1 MDVLLR
7 GGENLNLKKCGF
19 LLVFAMMFCFAIP
32 NFASAAV
39 VDLLEGKTGIRGST
53 EFKNMTDGNKSTY
66 DKVYSKTPV
75 MFDLG
80 ENFTVDKF
88 TINESKGTDSENPAT
103 LHVKYYDS
111 NKKVLADYMKFKIT
125 EKIGNVR
132 YVSIEYDYLNPLY
145 VYEFKVYGTTD
156 KVTDVEN
163 LKAEADLNQITLYW
177 DNPDTPKFTGV
188 NIYREKQLIGKLDR
202 TKNSYVV
209 KGLKEAEGYNFTVKA
224 IDENGF
230 ETSGKTVKVMTNMP
244 VLDPPK
250 TVFLTPQNGSLVIN
264 WDRVN
269 SPFLKGYN
277 VYVNGKK
284 ITDELLI
291 SNRLILKNL
300 ENGKEYSVQVS
311 AVNLQDKEGNKSGAV
326 IESPSKDATTIE
338 YDLKPPLT
346 AMELLETAG
355 TIVMWLSPFI
365 LVGIVIIWFKPL
377 KELIVKAVLDHKK
390 KGEKK

>member
-1 MDVLLR
+1 M
-7 GGENLNLKKCGF
+7 NLKKCGF

-39 VDLLEGKTGIRGST
+39 VDLLEGKTGVTKETGK
-53 EFKNMTDGNKSTY
+53 EFKNMTDGNKGTY
-66 DKVYSKTPV
+66 DKVYSKYPI
-75 MFDLG
+75 MYDLG
-80 ENFTVDKF
+80 EVYTIDKF
-88 TINESKGTDSENPAT
+88 TINETKGTGSENAAT
-103 LHVKYYDS
+103 LHVIYYDS
-111 NKKVLADYMKFKIT
+111 NKKVLADYMKFTFT
-125 EKIGNVR
+125 EKISNVR
-132 YVSIEYDYLNPLY
+132 YVSIQYDYLNPLW

-163 LKAEADLNQITLYW
+163 LKAEVGLNQVTLSW
-177 DNPDTPKFTGV
+177 ENPDTPKFTGV
-188 NIYREKQLIGKLDR
+188 NVYQGKYSLGKLDKS
-202 TKNSYVV
+202 KNSYVV
-209 KGLKEAEGYNFTVKA
+209 KGLKEVEGYDFTVKA

-250 TVFLTPQNGSLVIN
+250 SVFLTPQNGSLVIN
-264 WDRVN
+264 WERVN

-284 ITDELLI
+284 ITDELLN
-291 SNRLILKNL
+291 SNKLILNNL

-326 IESPSKDATTIE
+326 IETPSKDATTIE

-346 AMELLETAG
+346 AMEFLETSG
-355 TIVMWLSPFI
+355 TIVLWLSPFI
-365 LVGIVIIWFKPL
+365 LVGIAVIWFKPL
-377 KELIVKAVLDHKK
+377 KKLIVQAVLDHKK

>member
-1 MDVLLR
+1 MDVLLQ

-19 LLVFAMMFCFAIP
+19 LLVFVMMFCFAIP

-39 VDLLEGKTGIRGST
+39 VDLLEGKTGTTGSK

-66 DKVYSKTPV
+66 DKVYTKVPI

-80 ENFTVDKF
+80 DVFTIDKF
-88 TINESKGTDSENPAT
+88 TINETRGTGAENPAS
-103 LHVKYYDS
+103 LHVIYYDS
-111 NKKVLADYMKFKIT
+111 NKKVLANYTKFTFT

-163 LKAEADLNQITLYW
+163 LKAETGLNQVTLSW
-177 DNPDTPKFTGV
+177 DNPDTPKLTGI
-188 NIYREKQLIGKLDR
+188 NIYRGKQRIGSLDK

-209 KGLKEAEGYNFTVKA
+209 KGLKEAEGYDFTVKA

-250 TVFLTPQNGSLVIN
+250 SVFLTPQNGSLVIN
-264 WDRVN
+264 WERVN

-277 VYVNGKK
+277 VYVNGNK
-284 ITDELLI
+284 ITDELLN
-291 SNRLILKNL
+291 SNKLILNHL

-338 YDLKPPLT
+338 YDVKVPMT
-346 AMELLETAG
+346 GVELLKTAG
-355 TIVMWLSPFI
+355 TIVLWLSPFI
-365 LVGIVIIWFKPL
+365 LLGIAVIWFKPL
-377 KELIVKAVLDHKK
+377 RKLIVKAVMDHKK

>member
-1 MDVLLR
+1 M
-7 GGENLNLKKCGF
+7 NLKKCGF

>member
-1 MDVLLR
+1 M
-7 GGENLNLKKCGF
+7 NLKKCGF
-19 LLVFAMMFCFAIP
+19 LLVFVMMFCFAIP

-39 VDLLEGKTGIRGST
+39 VDLLEGKIGIMEKTGKAY
-53 EFKNMTDGNKSTY
+53 KNMTDGNSQTFDELLSSNY
-66 DKVYSKTPV
+66 VV
-75 MFDLG
+75 FDL
-80 ENFTVDKF
+80 EDVYVIDKY
-88 TINESKGTDSENPAT
+88 TINETKGYSDPGTGTN
-103 LHVKYYDS
+103 VIYYDS
-111 NKKVLADYMKFKIT
+111 DRRVLRNFPNKYEVT
-125 EKIGNVR
+125 EKVDGVR
-132 YVSIEYDYLNPLY
+132 YVGLRYDYLNRKKI
-145 VYEFKVYGTTD
+145 YEFKVYGTTD

-163 LKAEADLNQITLYW
+163 LKAKVDLNQVTLSW

-188 NIYREKQLIGKLDR
+188 NIYQGKYSLGKLDK

-209 KGLKEAEGYNFTVKA
+209 KGLKEAEGYDFTVKA

-250 TVFLTPQNGSLVIN
+250 SVFLTPQNGSLVIN
-264 WDRVN
+264 WERVN

-284 ITDELLI
+284 ITDELLN
-291 SNRLILKNL
+291 SNKLILNNL

-338 YDLKPPLT
+338 YDVKVPMT
-346 AMELLETAG
+346 GVELLKTAG
-355 TIVMWLSPFI
+355 TIVLWLSPFI
-365 LVGIVIIWFKPL
+365 LLGIAVIWFKPL
-377 KELIVKAVLDHKK
+377 RKLIVKAVMDHKK

>member
-1 MDVLLR
+1 MDVLLQ
-7 GGENLNLKKCGF
+7 GGENLNFKKCGF
-19 LLVFAMMFCFAIP
+19 LLVFVMMFCFAIP

-39 VDLLEGKTGIRGST
+39 VDLLEGKTGTIGSK
-53 EFKNMTDGNKSTY
+53 EFKNMTDGNRNTY
-66 DKVYSKTPV
+66 EKVYTKEPI

-80 ENFTVDKF
+80 DIFTVDKF
-88 TINESKGTDSENPAT
+88 TINESKGTGSENPAS
-103 LHVKYYDS
+103 LYVNYYDV
-111 NKKVLADYMKFKIT
+111 NKKLLVSYRKFSVT
-125 EKIGNVR
+125 EKIDNVR
-132 YVSIEYDYLNPLY
+132 YVSIQYNYLNPLW
-145 VYEFKVYGTTD
+145 VYEFKVYGTSD

-163 LKAEADLNQITLYW
+163 LKAEVGLNQVTLSW

-188 NIYREKQLIGKLDR
+188 NIYRGKQRIGNLDK

-209 KGLKEAEGYNFTVKA
+209 NGLKEAEGYDFTVKA

-230 ETSGKTVKVMTNMP
+230 ETSGKMVKVMTNMP

-250 TVFLTPQNGSLVIN
+250 SVFLTPQNGSLVIN
-264 WDRVN
+264 WERVN

-284 ITDELLI
+284 ITDELLN
-291 SNRLILKNL
+291 SNKLILNNL

-338 YDLKPPLT
+338 YDVKVPMT
-346 AMELLETAG
+346 GVELLKTAG
-355 TIVMWLSPFI
+355 TIVLWLSPFI
-365 LVGIVIIWFKPL
+365 LLGIAVIWFKPL
-377 KELIVKAVLDHKK
+377 RKLIVKAVMDHKK